1 MAWQPTKTPF
11 EPQKGDLP
19 DPDPGGPALTT
30 EAPSAPGLKPEPTKG
45 GFWGN
50 IEDQLA
56 LRPLIR
62 EYLTPVEVNNIWYSL
77 GGVLG
82 ISLFL
87 EALTGII
94 LAFWYRPDAAAAY
107 GITKKML
114 ETPVWSVIINFHYWN
129 SFLIFGLVMVHMMR
143 VFLSGGY

>member
-11 EPQKGDLP
+11 EPKKGDLP
-19 DPDPGGPALTT
+19 DPVKDGPAQTT
-30 EAPSAPGLKPEPTKG
+30 EAPPGIKPEPTKV

-56 LRPLIR
+56 LRPLIQ

-94 LAFWYRPDAAAAY
+94 LAFWYRPNAADAY
-107 GITKKML
+107 G
-114 ETPVWSVIINFHYWN
+114 
-129 SFLIFGLVMVHMMR
+129 
-143 VFLSGGY
+143 